1 MNKVKI
7 VCTLGPSCSDRNTI
21 LQMARSGM
29 SLARFNFSHG
39 DYEGHLKN
47 LEYVRD
53 VESEIDYPIGTILD
67 TKGPEIRT
75 GKVKNGEIFLTEGKE
90 FTLYLD
96 DERIGTEDGVFVGY
110 PAMSREV
117 NTGQDIFID
126 DGVINLRVTN
136 VMSDRVICAVMVGG
150 ILGDTKG
157 INIPG
162 ADITIPALAEK
173 DMADLKWG
181 IAHEMDYVAVSF
193 VKNRNDI
200 LDVRKLIEE
209 ENGRMNIIAKI
220 ETRQAVEN
228 IGEILEVVDGIM
240 IARGDLG
247 VEIPTEDVPLVQKD
261 LIDNARRKGRSVIVA
276 TQMLDSMIRNPRPT
290 RAEASDVANA
300 VLDGTDAVMLSG
312 ETAKGSYP
320 VEAVRVMNRIVE
332 RAEEILTLPVP
343 GDTSAAIQ
351 SSIPDAVSNAAV
363 SVAKLMNVGAILSL
377 TRSGSTAKM
386 VSKYRPPCKI
396 IGSTPSKAIYRELSL
411 YWGVVPIM
419 EKQSDNENE
428 AIDYSILSSLNK
440 GYINEGDLLVVTAG
454 IPMGIP
460 GSTNMMHL
468 LTAGRII
475 LRGLPYLQKEAYGK
489 VCIAET
495 AEDAMKKMNRGDIL
509 VVKGTDRNFVPAVEI
524 AGGIITE
531 QTGLTSH
538 PAILAL
544 ELGIPCILGAQNA
557 MSILEDGTMVTLD
570 GGRGMVYQG
579 QVRLH
584 A

>member
-1 MNKVKI
+1 
-7 VCTLGPSCSDRNTI
+7 
-21 LQMARSGM
+21 
-29 SLARFNFSHG
+29 
-39 DYEGHLKN
+39 
-47 LEYVRD
+47 
-53 VESEIDYPIGTILD
+53 
-67 TKGPEIRT
+67 
-75 GKVKNGEIFLTEGKE
+75 
-90 FTLYLD
+90 
-96 DERIGTEDGVFVGY
+96 
-110 PAMSREV
+110 
-117 NTGQDIFID
+117 
-126 DGVINLRVTN
+126 
-136 VMSDRVICAVMVGG
+136 MVGG

-157 INIPG
+157 MNIPG
-162 ADITIPALAEK
+162 ADLTIPALAEK
-173 DMADLKWG
+173 DITDIKWG

-193 VKNRNDI
+193 VKNRKDI

-209 ENGRMNIIAKI
+209 ENGHMNIIAKI

-228 IGEILEVVDGIM
+228 IMEILEVVDGIM

-247 VEIPTEDVPLVQKD
+247 VEIPTEDVPLVQKE
-261 LIDNARRKGRSVIVA
+261 LIDSARRKGRSVIVA

-312 ETAKGSYP
+312 ETAKGAYP
-320 VEAVRVMNRIVE
+320 VEAVKVMNRIVE
-332 RAEEILTLPVP
+332 RAEEILILPVP
-343 GDTSAAIQ
+343 GDTSSAIQ

-440 GYINEGDLLVVTAG
+440 GYVNEGDLLVVTAG

-468 LTAGRII
+468 LTAGQII

-495 AEDAMKKMNRGDIL
+495 AEEAMKKMNRGDIL
-509 VVKGTDRNFVPAVEI
+509 VVRGTDRNFVPAVEI

-557 MSILEDGTMVTLD
+557 MSILEDGAMVTLD